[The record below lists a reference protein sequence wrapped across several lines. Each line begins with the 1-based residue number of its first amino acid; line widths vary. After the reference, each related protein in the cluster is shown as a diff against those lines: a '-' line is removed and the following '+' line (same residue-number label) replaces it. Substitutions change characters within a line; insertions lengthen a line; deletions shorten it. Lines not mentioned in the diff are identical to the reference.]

1 MTYGAYKDLPRRT
14 SYDKVLQKKSLT
26 IDSNPQHDGYQ
37 RRLASLVSK
46 YFDKKLVKSLLHD
59 NGVEMYLTNS
69 EIKFVV
75 DERFIKTLKSKI
87 YKYMASV
94 SKIVYTDK
102 LDEVVDKYS
111 NMYEK
116 SMKIKPVDVRPGLY
130 IEYCVENNYKGLKF
144 KVPDHVVK

>member
-14 SYDKVLQKKSLT
+14 AYDKVLQKKSLT

-59 NGVEMYLTNS
+59 NGIEMYLTNS
-69 EIKFVV
+69 EVKFVV
-75 DERFIKTLKSKI
+75 VERFIKTLKSKI
-87 YKYMASV
+87 YKYMAPV
-94 SKIVYTDK
+94 SKTVYTDK

-111 NMYEK
+111 NTYEK

-130 IEYCVENNYKGLKF
+130 IEYFVENNDKGLKF
-144 KVPDHVVK
+144 KVPDNVVK